1 MSQATTNNVRGEIK
15 TTPYL
20 IAVSR
25 LGVGSVYPTQDNY
38 LTYETAPRNTETVP
52 PQLAGHPSNNLS
64 YKHPINTYT
73 GNATYTRDEINPM
86 RNNLSRPAANPY
98 FLFMGKFTSQAV
110 QNTDPVRVGHLD
122 ESNPASGV
130 WQQPSNIYNI
140 PDNPKDYVLI
150 KNVAPSSGTNNI
162 NNYPDGNYDDVPSG
176 FSSST
181 HVIYDANSCPVNWR
195 MYEPIR
201 SKVTDWSNNGVPAN
215 YVNFKA
221 GRYVLASGAST
232 FSNSTNPA
240 TRNVGGVYFNE
251 NQFDVSYNPT
261 SQPNAYFELKPSFVS
276 SLGSTG
282 SGGTGT
288 DLSFNNFFFKQP
300 EMLLDCSAVFQSG
313 GGSAGRD
320 RLYISWD
327 LPFHRKTGLH
337 VKQEGK
343 RYFYEDG
350 ENENWLPHFSEL
362 IFDISGGQNN
372 RKFCQDVC
380 GNLLH
385 TGGASGYS
393 SKPFAILSANN
404 RHISLEATSSGTLSN
419 SITSQYTS
427 TGSFNHGTNGQTTI
441 IVDNFTASPTSGNYA
456 GGSPLS
462 GDIGLGNLY
471 DFALYYR
478 NESKLN
484 NPPGLA
490 STDLYYNKHNPC
502 IIRNIVFGVPGFIS
516 APSSLSFFQ
525 STTGSGERYYL
536 GGSGPTN
543 KDVKSGTPVIGLNLA
558 WDNTAIIKVGY
569 DCSLNF
575 TRNESST
582 TRVQVRGINGNTSI
596 MQDYSVST
604 GAFYDVSYNIFPDP
618 ANMRMISA
626 GTNSP
631 GTLRHWPSGG
641 NGNTASWNVPDSN
654 FDFIK
659 LIDEIGNVPPAYSG
673 SHPEHKYVVK
683 NYHAVNDTENSSG
696 NLQRAFRTD
705 PSPLES
711 LIVPIFTRS
720 VCNTTGAIAYENVMS
735 AAVGTWSPT
744 IEFVDESTST
754 PTVTTA
760 STSSVRRRIGG
771 DTENV
776 YFISGKNKLS
786 FTAATSV
793 NPYRQLANF
802 GSAKLAPTA
811 RTGVNDL
818 IDTNAYIGTTAKN
831 TKIGQVDF
839 VINQKPDSGS
849 KSALGTTTIDI
860 YGWEN
865 SENLINANNPS
876 GGKLSQDSNYEL
888 ELGTGEV
895 FDIAKNETGFTSGYS
910 NKKGYYLG
918 FDISSCK
925 CMIDLSN
932 NYMDT
937 ALLGRSSTGT
947 INSGYDKYELELEHT
962 VEKRGTTSSSTKKSL
977 QFHVG
982 EDISRNI
989 TVTNI
994 SKGTLDIAK
1003 AGLKPFFGIRR
1014 LPEASI
1020 ANGLYKGV
1028 TSTYSHLEMH
1038 LKFRLNNVSKRWM
1051 PPNTSAYG
1059 NDTLVELQFCVDPDG
1074 SSSIDLNEN
1083 PGSVSGNTFE
1093 VKWSDN
1099 HVKSDTTPSSSI
1111 FFENTSG
1118 SAIGQTADEEDVP
1131 FFVELTEGQ
1140 QGIVGANGNGDGH
1153 YSRSVTDPGRTLLGL
1168 KDIDSSTSVGHIKFA
1183 NNFKSNPS
1191 TWAFNHRDI
1200 TSTVD
1205 GDVGLGTGGNEYL
1218 FGTGT
1223 GKALFWDYT
1232 FQTDTDNGKLP
1243 SKIIGTGSTKQFH
1256 TDLLLQNTSKTSTL
1270 IPNEHVLASSYSS
1283 LPSNYIFGSTNFELL
1298 NLEAILR
1305 NNSSISTLYD
1315 NGKNYIHSHQL
1326 NNYQCMWCNGAFR
1339 GPVSSASASATSINN
1354 PYINYNT
1361 SYYEQ
1366 DYTYDSLRTTGLI
1379 LNGGSFVIHTDT
1391 NSSGGAA
1398 KPSGTPNSF
1407 TASGNYK
1414 VILLRIN
1421 QGTSNLSKFNL
1432 KLFNASNNVMEMK
1445 NSGSDYF
1452 LFYSEY
1458 HSSDSSAYGVRYAAG
1473 TGTTGIRTSAFS
1485 GWLQPFTNGGFSTN
1499 TIKTIEYSSSLA
1511 TGTRGSE
1518 SGCAEP
1524 GVTWSVQKTNPSIK
1538 CFNIGPSVSKFVAI
1552 YIPED
1557 KNIHR
1562 IELNKST

>member
-20 IAVSR
+20 IALTR
-25 LGVGSVYPTQDNY
+25 LGIGSVHPTQDNY

-52 PQLAGHPSNNLS
+52 PQVAGHPSNNLS

-86 RNNLSRPAANPY
+86 RNNLSRPTANPY

-122 ESNPASGV
+122 EANPATGV

-150 KNVAPSSGTNNI
+150 KNAAPASGTTNI
-162 NNYPDGNYDDVPSG
+162 TNYPDGNFDDVPSG

-181 HVIYDANSCPVNWR
+181 HVIYDASSCPVNWR

-221 GRYVLASGAST
+221 GRYVLASGATT
-232 FSNSTNPA
+232 FSNSINPA
-240 TRNVGGVYFNE
+240 VRNVGGVYFNE
-251 NQFDVSYNPT
+251 TQFDVSYNPT

-288 DLSFNNFFFKQP
+288 GTDLSFNNFFFKQP
-300 EMLLDCSAVFQSG
+300 EMPLDCSAVFQSG
-313 GGSAGRD
+313 GGSSGLD

-350 ENENWLPHFSEL
+350 ETPYESWLPHFSEL

-393 SKPFAILSANN
+393 PEPFAILSANN
-404 RHISLEATSSGTLSN
+404 RHISLEASSSGTPSN
-419 SITSQYTS
+419 SITSQYS
-427 TGSFNHGTNGQTTI
+427 SSGSFKHGTNGQTTI
-441 IVDNFTASPTSGNYA
+441 IVDNFIASPTIGNFA
-456 GGSPLS
+456 GGSPQS

-536 GGSGPTN
+536 GGSGPTT
-543 KDVKSGTPVIGLNLA
+543 KDVKSGSPVIGLNLE

-575 TRNESST
+575 TRNESSS

-596 MQDYSVST
+596 MQDYNVSE

-618 ANMRMISA
+618 VNMGMIST

-641 NGNTASWNVPDSN
+641 NGIVASWNVPDSN

-659 LIDEIGNVPPAYSG
+659 LIDEIGNVPSAYSG
-673 SHPEHKYVVK
+673 SHPEHKYEVK

-720 VCNTTGAIAYENVMS
+720 VCNTTIYTAYENVMP
-735 AAVGTWSPT
+735 AAVDVWSPT

-771 DTENV
+771 DAENV

-811 RTGVNDL
+811 RTSVNDL

-849 KSALGTTTIDI
+849 KSALGTTTINI

-865 SENLINANNPS
+865 SENLINTNNPL
-876 GGKLSQDSNYEL
+876 GGQLSQDSNYEL

-895 FDIAKNETGFTSGYS
+895 FDIAKNETGFGLGYT
-910 NKKGYYLG
+910 NKEGYYLG

-937 ALLGRSSTGT
+937 ALLGRSSIGT

-994 SKGTLDIAK
+994 SKGTFDIAK
-1003 AGLKPFFGIRR
+1003 AGLKSFFGIRR
-1014 LPEASI
+1014 LPDESI
-1020 ANGLYKGV
+1020 ANGRYKGV
-1028 TSTYSHLEMH
+1028 TSTHSHLEMH

-1074 SSSIDLNEN
+1074 PSSIDLNEN

-1111 FFENTSG
+1111 FFENTTG
-1118 SAIGQTADEEDVP
+1118 SAIGKTADEEDVP

-1140 QGIVGANGNGDGH
+1140 QGIVGANGDGDGH

-1168 KDIDSSTSVGHIKFA
+1168 KDIDSLTSVGHIKFA

-1191 TWAFNHRDI
+1191 TWSFNHRDI

-1205 GDVGLGTGGNEYL
+1205 GDVGLGSSGNKYL
-1218 FGTGT
+1218 FGNGLGT
-1223 GKALFWDYT
+1223 AGKELFWDYT
-1232 FQTDTDNGKLP
+1232 FQKDIDNGKLP
-1243 SKIIGTGSTKQFH
+1243 SKIIGGKKQF
-1256 TDLLLQNTSKTSTL
+1256 DVALLLQTTSKTSTS
-1270 IPNEHVLASSYSS
+1270 ISNEHVLASSYSV
-1283 LPSNYIFGSTNFELL
+1283 LPSNYIFGSTDFELL
-1298 NLEAILR
+1298 NLETILR
-1305 NNSSISTLYD
+1305 NNSSTSPLYD

-1326 NNYQCMWCNGAFR
+1326 NDYQCMWCNDAFR
-1339 GPVSSASASATSINN
+1339 GPISTSLASSINN

-1366 DYTYDSLRTTGLI
+1366 DHTYTGLRTSGLI
-1379 LNGGSFVIHTDT
+1379 LNGSGFIIHTDT
-1391 NSSGGAA
+1391 NSSGAA
-1398 KPSGTPNSF
+1398 GKPTGTPSSF
-1407 TASGNYK
+1407 TPSGNYK

-1421 QGTSNLSKFNL
+1421 QGATTLSKFNL
-1432 KLFNASNNVMEMK
+1432 KLFDTSGTSSTVM
-1445 NSGSDYF
+1445 NLGSDYF

-1458 HSSDSSAYGVRYAAG
+1458 HSANSAAYTVRYGASG
-1473 TGTTGIRTSAFS
+1473 TRTSAFS
-1485 GWLQPFTNGGFSTN
+1485 GWLQPFTWGGNTS
-1499 TIKTIEYSSSLA
+1499 TIKTIEYSSGQVA
-1511 TGTRGSE
+1511 GTRGSE
-1518 SGCAEP
+1518 SGCADTA
-1524 GVTWSVQKTNPSIK
+1524 VSNWSNQQTNPSIQS
-1538 CFNIGPSVSKFVAI
+1538 FYTGNNVSKFVAI
-1552 YIPED
+1552 YISEN

-1562 IELNKST
+1562 IELNKTT